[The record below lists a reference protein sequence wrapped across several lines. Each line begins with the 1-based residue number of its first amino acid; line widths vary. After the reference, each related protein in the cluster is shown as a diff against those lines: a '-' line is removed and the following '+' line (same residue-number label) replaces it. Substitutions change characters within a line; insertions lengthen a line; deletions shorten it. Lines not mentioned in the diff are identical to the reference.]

1 MGYSS
6 PTRLALGFLHS
17 GKRNRSAWDGLAR
30 GTGSPGTSDRFSH
43 HGEPQP
49 GSLELI
55 FRELS
60 LILDSGNP
68 SMSSA
73 ARFHA
78 EPSNYHVIWSRL
90 DPFRDNL
97 KLLYFVRNT
106 WYLQKPVFRAVWAGL
121 RRFVSRKNTHLWKVD
136 DAMCKNL
143 PSVRCGLA
151 SGGFFS
157 RKNQI

>member
-6 PTRLALGFLHS
+6 PTRLALGFLQS
-17 GKRNRSAWDGLAR
+17 GKTNRSAWDGLAQ

-49 GSLELI
+49 CSLDLI

-90 DPFRDNL
+90 DPFRDNSRS
-97 KLLYFVRNT
+97 LL
-106 WYLQKPVFRAVWAGL
+106 LGSKA
-121 RRFVSRKNTHLWKVD
+121 D
-136 DAMCKNL
+136 DLCKNQS
-143 PSVRCGLA
+143 SVRCGLA
-151 SGGFFS
+151 SGVFCS
-157 RKNQI
+157 PKKHTPPKHWWYYVQ